1 MNWST
6 EHVKIRK
13 NDFTSTKSSELCL
26 DNFMEAKVAHGGF
39 NEDLMYLGQFLVSL
53 MNGTFKNPSKNLE
66 FSLLE
71 NYMSIKQKAKQMANL
86 ICKGRASHLQEFVEA
101 IYLI

>member
-1 MNWST
+1 
-6 EHVKIRK
+6 
-13 NDFTSTKSSELCL
+13 
-26 DNFMEAKVAHGGF
+26 MEAKVAYGGF

-86 ICKGRASHLQEFVEA
+86 ICKGRASYLQEFVEA